1 MTWDWDIDVAGADVR
16 NMPLMTEEEQFDCFV
31 RFCRDAQE
39 RHALREPYRIE
50 ADRCYDAL
58 KRSGRPR
65 TALPLLGPWAPPSGR
80 WERRTFMLATP
91 DRRPI
96 EMGDR

>member
-1 MTWDWDIDVAGADVR
+1 MSTFDYTDFADADVR
-16 NMPLMTEEEQFDCFV
+16 NMPLMTEEEQLACFV

-39 RHALREPYRIE
+39 RYALREPYRIE

-58 KRSGRPR
+58 RRNGRPR

-80 WERRTFMLATP
+80 WERRTFWLATP
-91 DRRPI
+91 DGRAIDIGSR
-96 EMGDR
+96 